1 VVAVLVIHHLLHQAK
16 EITVAVIHHQVA
28 IILLVVEVA
37 HLPLV
42 ATTQEIHL
50 VPAALELLRLLQAH
64 L

>member
-1 VVAVLVIHHLLHQAK
+1 MAVTHHQAP
-16 EITVAVIHHQVA
+16 

-50 VPAALELLRLLQAH
+50 VPAALVLLRLLQDH